1 MNIVEKNKKAMM
13 EAIRSGNKLIEA
25 QLREAEGWTEDE
37 IMDLLEDMAELRF
50 EQMSQSGDLMTLA
63 ELDEYAGED
72 DYFDN

>member
-1 MNIVEKNKKAMM
+1 MEKNKKAMM

>member
-1 MNIVEKNKKAMM
+1 MMKKNRKAMM
-13 EAIRSGNKLIEA
+13 EAIRSSNKLIEA

-50 EQMSQSGDLMTLA
+50 EHMSQSGDLMTLA